1 MNKELF
7 TNFDKEDLKAIII
20 EAIKEANSIL
30 LGNNYQ
36 ENSKEDYLDQR
47 EAAKFLRITLPT
59 KKKKKKNNK
68 IPYFQEGRK
77 ILFKKSELLN
87 VLRKN
92 ESLLR

>member
-36 ENSKEDYLDQR
+36 ENSTEDYLDQR
-47 EAAKFLRITLPT
+47 EAAKFLRITP
-59 KKKKKKNNK
+59 
-68 IPYFQEGRK
+68 FQ
-77 ILFKKSELLN
+77 LLLAGKRITN
-87 VLRKN
+87 
-92 ESLLR
+92 SLLPGRQENSF

>member
-30 LGNNYQ
+30 PGNNYQ
-36 ENSKEDYLDQR
+36 ENSTEDYLDQR

-59 KKKKKKNNK
+59 IISWKKKNK

-77 ILFKKSELLN
+77 ILFKKSELLH

>member
-30 LGNNYQ
+30 SGNNNQ
-36 ENSKEDYLDQR
+36 ENSTEDYLDQR

-59 KKKKKKNNK
+59 IINWKKNNK

-77 ILFKKSELLN
+77 ILFKKSELLQ